1 VKGEYNYDIEKF
13 HELGYVVVTDF
24 LSDDEYQRLNKQCD
38 YFTMLGSN
46 LSHNE
51 DGWILNSPNNPC
63 KLDGAM
69 HKSQVF
75 RDLASNDTLISIA
88 RTLLGRE
95 NVDTYIS
102 KFFPMVPL
110 EGFSVGW
117 HQDNHYIKA
126 DPSRLIS
133 CDVFVNGADKENG
146 CLRIIPDT
154 HTSTFD
160 HDKRSHSVF
169 DWIDI
174 DEESSTIV
182 DIECDTTFAVFF
194 HPNLVHGCYRNRSDR
209 YRYSIAWEYIHKGY
223 HPVTYEGHQSQDRLP
238 VHS

>member
-1 VKGEYNYDIEKF
+1 MNYDINKF
-13 HELGYVVVTDF
+13 DEFGYVVVTDF
-24 LSDDEYQRLNKQCD
+24 LSEDEHHRLNTQCD

-46 LSHNE
+46 LTHNE

-69 HKSQVF
+69 HRSQVF
-75 RDLASNDTLISIA
+75 RDLASNDTLSSIA
-88 RTLLGRE
+88 RTLLGQE
-95 NVDTYIS
+95 NIDTYIS
-102 KFFPMVPL
+102 KFFPMVPH

-126 DPSRLIS
+126 DPSRFIS

-154 HTSTFD
+154 QMGIWETH
-160 HDKRSHSVF
+160 KQSHGVF

-174 DEESSTIV
+174 DEERLTIV

-194 HPNLVHGCYRNRSDR
+194 HPNLVHGCYRNKSDR
-209 YRYSIAWEYIHKGY
+209 YRYSIAWEYIHEGY
-223 HPVTYEGHQSQDRLP
+223 VPPTHIGHQSQDRLP
-238 VHS
+238 VYSKKL